1 MTKEQEKYLDLLADN
16 YTQESV
22 ILLEQ
27 EVKLKV
33 ALFEVEEKQR
43 ILLLTFT
50 TKVSNLMTSL
60 YEEQDL
66 KFHQNL
72 IDAGLPTNKFFKNL
86 VLSISR
92 FILFFEKIFK
102 KDNTLELERS
112 SS

>member
-1 MTKEQEKYLDLLADN
+1 MMKEQEEYLDLLADN
-16 YTQESV
+16 YTQEAG

-27 EVKLKV
+27 EVRLKI

-43 ILLLTFT
+43 IVLKTFT
-50 TKVSNLMTSL
+50 TKVGNLMTRL

-66 KFHQNL
+66 EFHQKL
-72 IDAGLPTNKFFKNL
+72 IEAGLPTNKFFKNF

-92 FILFFEKIFK
+92 IVLFFEKIFK
-102 KDNTLELERS
+102 KNNDLGLERS